1 MLFRKIEK
9 YIEKHLTSGSD
20 KILVIEGARQVGKS
34 FIIRKVGERLFRNFI
49 EINLVEDYEGSQL
62 FRDVRTTESFYF
74 TLSMIAGEKMGDAH
88 DTLVFIDE
96 IQQYPQFLTMLK
108 FLRQEKRFT
117 YIVSGSLLGIGLRQ
131 TTSIPIGSIIIKQM
145 YQLDFEEFLL
155 ANGFGSQAILH
166 LKECYLR
173 NESLDETTHQYLM
186 QLFRRY
192 LLVGGMP
199 DAVNEYLASR
209 NIVKVRAIQ
218 DSIHALYG
226 ADAVKYEESVE
237 KKLYVKRIYDM
248 VPSQMENKKKRMVI
262 QEIQGRKGDRF
273 SNYYDDFEYLIN
285 SGIVLDVRAVSN
297 PTYPLKESEQ
307 KNLLKLYLNDV
318 GLLTS
323 ELYREDLQ
331 PVLQDK
337 LSINLGAVY
346 ESVVA
351 QELKAHG
358 HQLYYYDN
366 RKLGEVDYLIDDH
379 AHSGIL
385 PIEVKS
391 GKDYTVHQALNNLLS
406 IPDYHVAS
414 ALVLSNERVVRR
426 KGKITYMPIYYVMF
440 IGENDKENV
449 MVDF

>member
-1 MLFRKIEK
+1 MLYRKIGN
-9 YIEKHLTSGSD
+9 YIEKHLTSDSD
-20 KILVIEGARQVGKS
+20 QILVIEGARQVGKS

-49 EINLVEDYEGSQL
+49 EINLVEDYEGRQL
-62 FRDVRTTESFYF
+62 FRDVRTTENFYF
-74 TLSMIAGEKMGDAH
+74 TLSMIAGEKMGDAS

-155 ANGFGSQAILH
+155 ANGFGSQAIQH
-166 LKECYLR
+166 LKNCYLR
-173 NESLDETTHQYLM
+173 NESLDESTHQYLM

-199 DAVNEYLASR
+199 DAVNEYLATR
-209 NIVKVRAIQ
+209 NIVRVRAIQ
-218 DSIHALYG
+218 DSIHSLYG
-226 ADAVKYEESVE
+226 ADAVKYEESAD
-237 KKLYVKRIYDM
+237 KKLHVKRIYDL

-273 SNYYDDFEYLIN
+273 SNYFDDFEYLIS

-297 PTYPLKESEQ
+297 PTYPLKETEQ

-318 GLLTS
+318 GLLTA
-323 ELYREDLQ
+323 ELYHEDLQ
-331 PVLQDK
+331 PVLQDQ

-366 RKLGEVDYLIDDH
+366 RKLGEVDYLIDDNVS
-379 AHSGIL
+379 SGIL

-391 GKDYTVHQALNNLLS
+391 GKDYAVHQALNNLLS

-414 ALVLSNERVVRR
+414 ALVLSNERVVSQ
-426 KGKITYMPIYYVMF
+426 KGKIAYMPIYYVMF
-440 IGENDKENV
+440 VGQKDKESV
-449 MVDF
+449 MTDF